1 MGIHSG
7 AGRAGHPSPGVW
19 LSGVRVS
26 QTLPPAIEPQQV
38 SRALALV
45 PPLVPHA
52 WEPSGRAPC
61 TLGLPPACP
70 AAGGPCTTRR
80 CAPPGPP
87 KAGAHGASPGRGQRA
102 RVSTPAGCAC
112 PPPPRVW
119 GLPRKCN
126 NIYDQREMRKCSP
139 STQSTALPLAASH
152 LSSPSSA
159 RPHTCV
165 WPLQNGQRSQ
175 VPQDFPSP
183 LPTPASPAQASWENS
198 RLWDFLEKGRSHTSS
213 QRGAGLGGRR
223 GGLTGHTQFPAYPAA
238 GFTKYPL
245 YIAKWFTPYN
255 GFVFRLSIICL
266 ENLVLSVSSV
276 FPICELDRILFRS

>member
-183 LPTPASPAQASWENS
+183 LPTPASPLRPPERILASGTFLRKGGVTRPASEGPGWGEGGEGWLGTHNS
-198 RLWDFLEKGRSHTSS
+198 LLTLQQGS
-213 QRGAGLGGRR
+213 QNI
-223 GGLTGHTQFPAYPAA
+223 
-238 GFTKYPL
+238 L
-245 YIAKWFTPYN
+245 YI
-255 GFVFRLSIICL
+255 
-266 ENLVLSVSSV
+266 
-276 FPICELDRILFRS
+276 